1 MKPAP
6 EYALAAMLIEH
17 LSQDAELAP
26 AVLEAPFDHADQGQN
41 IALAAG
47 QHDFSVAVQPLPP
60 ELPGNKQERTGRITC
75 RLAVLV
81 FTTRQGVTLSAP
93 GHGTGAA
100 LAASVA
106 GHVLH
111 RCMCWQPEGSG
122 IPYTEPEVSAVEE
135 LNLSELPDLANLT
148 GSCILLSK
156 DINHKQYYSTK

>member
-17 LSQDAELAP
+17 LREDAELAP
-26 AVLEAPFDHADQGQN
+26 AVLEEPFDHADQGQK

-47 QHDFSVAVQPLPP
+47 QYDFSVAVQPLPP
-60 ELPGNKQERTGRITC
+60 ELPGNRQERTGRISC

-81 FTTRQGVTLSAP
+81 FTTQQGASISAP
-93 GHGTGAA
+93 GYGTSAA

-122 IPYTEPEVSAVEE
+122 IPYTEPELSAVEG
-135 LNLSELPDLANLT
+135 LNLSELPDLANLS

-156 DINHKQYYSTK
+156 DINHKQYYCTK

>member
-1 MKPAP
+1 
-6 EYALAAMLIEH
+6 MLIEH
-17 LSQDAELAP
+17 LREDAELGP
-26 AVLEAPFDHADQGQN
+26 AVLEEAFDHADQGQK

-60 ELPGNKQERTGRITC
+60 RPPGNKQERTGRISC

-81 FTTRQGVTLSAP
+81 FTTQQGITLSAA
-93 GHGTGAA
+93 GQGTSAA

-111 RCMCWQPEGSG
+111 RCMCWQPEGDG
-122 IPYTEPEVSAVEE
+122 IPYTEPELSAVEE
-135 LNLSELPDLANLT
+135 LNLTELPDLANLS

-156 DINHKQYYSTK
+156 DINLKQYYFTK